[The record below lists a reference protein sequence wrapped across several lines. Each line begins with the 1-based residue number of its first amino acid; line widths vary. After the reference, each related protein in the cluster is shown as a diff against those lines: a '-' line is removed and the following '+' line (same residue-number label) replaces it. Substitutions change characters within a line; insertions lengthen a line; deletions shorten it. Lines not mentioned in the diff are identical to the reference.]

1 MKKAII
7 KCVWAVLLPLV
18 TSCSD
23 EWDEHYGQGNPMASD
38 ESLWQALKERPE
50 LSNFVRLV
58 ENVGYEYYFEGD
70 RMFTLFAPTND
81 YLTADAV
88 DSLTEVYNTQ
98 KNNRVKNNDN
108 TVVKQVCKT
117 TWRCIIILQFR
128 PEIRCR

>member
-58 ENVGYEYYFEGD
+58 EMWDMNTISKETEC
-70 RMFTLFAPTND
+70 LPSSPPPT
-81 YLTADAV
+81 TI
-88 DSLTEVYNTQ
+88 SRQ
-98 KNNRVKNNDN
+98 M
-108 TVVKQVCKT
+108 Q
-117 TWRCIIILQFR
+117 
-128 PEIRCR
+128 